1 MPHLFWIFTLFQP
14 EEKLG
19 LGIMIYYVMTGFFF
33 GIITLLDEGIEIPIG
48 LHIANNLVTALLV
61 TADWTAL
68 QTESVFIDV
77 NEPDLIKELVTYLT
91 TYPLT
96 LIFFSKKYKWKS
108 WKIKILN

>member
-1 MPHLFWIFTLFQP
+1 
-14 EEKLG
+14 
-19 LGIMIYYVMTGFFF
+19 MTGFFF

-91 TYPLT
+91 LVYPLT
-96 LIFFSKKYKWKS
+96 LIFLVKNINGKVGKLKF
-108 WKIKILN
+108 